1 MLSPEDSRE
10 ALLKLFRRQ
19 RVVDLNRLGD
29 ALQTTSRMS
38 IFRRLSLVG
47 YITSYS
53 HTGRYYTLADVPE
66 FDADGLWQHQGVYFS
81 RHGSVKATVEL
92 LVQVA
97 EAGRT
102 HEELSLLLR
111 VRVHNALLF
120 LVRQGRIGRKTLGA
134 LYLYVSAD
142 DQIALAQVARRQAQ
156 QNELP
161 SIRVGEMSPTLIIEV
176 LLEVIHGARVVPDPN
191 VVRARL
197 ATRSASV
204 ALEQVEDIFQ
214 TYGLKKMAG
223 SRSTRSRR

>member
-10 ALLKLFRRQ
+10 ALSKLFRRLQ
-19 RVVDLNRLGD
+19 VVDLKRIGET
-29 ALQTTSRMS
+29 LQTTSRMS
-38 IFRRLSLVG
+38 IFRRLSLLG
-47 YITSYS
+47 YVTSYS

-81 RHGSVKATVEL
+81 RHGSVKATVER

-102 HEELSLLLR
+102 HEELSLVLR

-120 LVRQGRIGRKTLGA
+120 LVRQGRIGRETLGA

-142 DQIALAQVARRQAQ
+142 HQVALAQVARRQAQ
-156 QNELP
+156 EKALP
-161 SIRVGEMSPTLIIEV
+161 AVRVAEMNPSLVIEV
-176 LLEVIHGARVVPDPN
+176 LLEVIHGARMVPDPG

-197 ATRSASV
+197 AVRSVTV
-204 ALEQVEDIFQ
+204 AIEQVEDIFQ
-214 TYGLKKMAG
+214 TYGLKKTAG
-223 SRSTRSRR
+223 SPWPRSRR

>member
-10 ALLKLFRRQ
+10 ALSKLFRRQ
-19 RVVDLNRLGD
+19 RVVDLKRLGD
-29 ALQTTSRMS
+29 VLQTTSRMS

-47 YITSYS
+47 YVTSYS
-53 HTGRYYTLADVPE
+53 HTGRYYTLVDVPE
-66 FDADGLWQHQGVYFS
+66 FDADGLWQYQGVYFS
-81 RHGSVKATVEL
+81 RHGSVKATVER

-120 LVRQGRIGRKTLGA
+120 LVRQGRIGRETLGA

-142 DQIALAQVARRQAQ
+142 HQVALAQVARRQAQ
-156 QNELP
+156 QKAVP
-161 SIRVGEMSPTLIIEV
+161 AIRVAEMNPSLVIEV
-176 LLEVIHGARVVPDPN
+176 LLEVIHGARVVPDPD

-197 ATRSASV
+197 AMRSVSV

-214 TYGLKKMAG
+214 TYGLKKTAG

>member
-19 RVVDLNRLGD
+19 RVVDLKRLGD

-53 HTGRYYTLADVPE
+53 HTGRYYSLADVPE
-66 FDADGLWQHQGVYFS
+66 FDADGLWQYQGVYFS
-81 RHGSVKATVEL
+81 RHGSVKATVER

-120 LVRQGRIGRKTLGA
+120 LVRQGRIGRETLGA

-142 DQIALAQVARRQAQ
+142 HQVALAQVARRQAQ
-156 QNELP
+156 QKAVP
-161 SIRVGEMSPTLIIEV
+161 AIRVAEMNPTLIIEV
-176 LLEVIHGARVVPDPN
+176 LLEVIHGARVVPDPD

-197 ATRSASV
+197 ATRSVSV
-204 ALEQVEDIFQ
+204 AREEVEDIFQ
-214 TYGLKKMAG
+214 TYGLKKTAG
-223 SRSTRSRR
+223 SRWTRSRR